1 MRSLLLALCFLS
13 TSCFYEYVYVRPEM
27 PIIPIDQADEPDIQ
41 PLADELP
48 QLSPDGRE
56 AAEQLLTYAL
66 QLRVM
71 IELYNE
77 EAEAA
82 NARPV
87 DPTP

>member
-1 MRSLLLALCFLS
+1 MRSLLLALCLIS
-13 TSCFYEYVYVRPEM
+13 TGCFYEYVYIRPEM
-27 PIIPIDQADEPDIQ
+27 PIIPLSQVDEPEIQ
-41 PLADELP
+41 PLADDLP
-48 QLSPDGRE
+48 QLSDDGRA

-66 QLRVM
+66 QLRAM